1 MGVYEGAR
9 KGFLSEPSL
18 LQDQYNTY
26 VGSASENA
34 YLDLDNDATRY
45 YFCGGRKYEWTDML
59 VNPATAPAS
68 SAQARDPNWS
78 NYKWNQ
84 TDVVDQM
91 LDNSTAAQQDKAKVC
106 MFVATSATANK
117 DPVPTY
123 VKNGTSY
130 YGNGLTWTDGQG
142 KVHVRLDKVGGQQ
155 AISDFLIALTKHYGN
170 DPRIASITNGEWYT
184 NSDAGGLPTDF
195 DFSAF
200 KTGQKAV
207 WQAWVNSAPKDANGN
222 RVTLSQI
229 QPIVQGGEVS
239 AADIQNI
246 GIGIS
251 GSGQTVFKDGAVDA
265 MRRILYGV
273 VPLSH
278 QVNSDTVGTN
288 VTFDNTPNPFGYA
301 AGSRQPATYPIIA
314 WFYDNQGLIPNSNAE
329 GSKVPLDSINMGAD
343 PTLVSQWHSAF
354 DQFGPN
360 GSEVPTWGQI
370 PNIP

>member
-130 YGNGLTWTDGQG
+130 YGNGLTWTDRA
-142 KVHVRLDKVGGQQ
+142 KSTCASTRL
-155 AISDFLIALTKHYGN
+155 
-170 DPRIASITNGEWYT
+170 
-184 NSDAGGLPTDF
+184 
-195 DFSAF
+195 
-200 KTGQKAV
+200 
-207 WQAWVNSAPKDANGN
+207 
-222 RVTLSQI
+222 
-229 QPIVQGGEVS
+229 
-239 AADIQNI
+239 AD
-246 GIGIS
+246 S
-251 GSGQTVFKDGAVDA
+251 
-265 MRRILYGV
+265 RRL
-273 VPLSH
+273 
-278 QVNSDTVGTN
+278 
-288 VTFDNTPNPFGYA
+288 
-301 AGSRQPATYPIIA
+301 AT
-314 WFYDNQGLIPNSNAE
+314 S
-329 GSKVPLDSINMGAD
+329 
-343 PTLVSQWHSAF
+343 
-354 DQFGPN
+354 
-360 GSEVPTWGQI
+360 
-370 PNIP
+370 